1 MFKPFGIS
9 DVGISTM
16 VETFWK
22 SDMEE
27 FDDRQGRIVLDVWH
41 VVRGLQGTKL

>member
-9 DVGISTM
+9 DVGISIM

-27 FDDRQGRIVLDVWH
+27 FDDREGGILLDVWH
-41 VVRGLQGTKL
+41 VAR